1 MPQLIYDAPNWLRR
15 KFETGSSLK
24 SVWYE
29 LRAQPG
35 VFVFDGAYAKDRR
48 RSLYPDYKLH
58 RTPASDFLYKQ
69 FDLFREMC
77 QFLPIP
83 MIRCKGWEADD
94 VIATLVRSEP
104 NEQFIIESTDV
115 DFMQLPNVR
124 IAREKPAPAEPQY
137 MRLYK
142 TLVGDPSDNIG
153 GLKGFG
159 KGAWAAMDAEGK
171 EHARKIVSGER
182 YELYVAFNGK
192 MKPFTEEQLV
202 QLRLFWYIVG
212 LWDVPTDEILAG
224 TKIGADDVESA
235 EKVFREYMQ

>member
-1 MPQLIYDAPNWLRR
+1 LRR
-15 KFETGSSLK
+15 RFETGSSLK
-24 SVWYE
+24 QVWYDV
-29 LRAQPG
+29 RNQPG

-48 RSLYPDYKLH
+48 KKLYPEYKAR

-77 QFLPIP
+77 QFLPIAC
-83 MIRCKGWEADD
+83 IRVKGWEADD

-124 IAREKPAPAEPQY
+124 IAREKPAPVEPQY

-159 KGAWAAMDAEGK
+159 KGAWDKLSASAKDFLIESFEHPEGPW
-171 EHARKIVSGER
+171 ELLGTEVNSRLLDRIVDSQE
-182 YELYVAFNGK
+182 
-192 MKPFTEEQLV
+192 
-202 QLRLFWYIVG
+202 QLRLFWHIVG
-212 LWDVPTDEILAG
+212 LWDVPMDELLAG
-224 TKIGADDVESA
+224 TKIGVDDVPSA
-235 EKVFREYMQ
+235 EKVFKEYML